1 MILKI
6 ISINLKKNI
15 VTRHHLDPMLTFDVE
30 LL

>member
-15 VTRHHLDPMLTFDVE
+15 MTRHHLDPMLTFDVE
-30 LL
+30 LF